1 MDSEEDLVQELLSEL
16 NRYLQKR
23 LSVDAGLIDQLQAQ
37 NLLAYDNAQVLRTE
51 AKKVGNSDAQY
62 GLLDYMKNY
71 YDDKMLQKFVTELEN
86 YGKPAK
92 LRLVEVAETI
102 KAKMKEKG
110 LWSGNEGS
118 EEDYEVAERPVVLEE
133 LFNDCTAVT
142 VDEPEAQNDQDV
154 QWLKVSTSF
163 TPDERL
169 LGKRRDDSQSPE
181 FPTLSPGTGNSDQQ
195 LLRNPIKD
203 VPADYSSP
211 DKEMTSEIEG
221 KTLCL
226 SKEYQGA
233 RTILTHEEDDMEP
246 PQINLQRTMPDAGVL
261 EDIWHSPM
269 CSQAPVIS
277 RESVESYANPRPM
290 SGPPNVLA
298 PEQLS
303 KLLTADRMQG
313 AESSFHG
320 EDMDYIMGSHQDEDE
335 SSHFTGSTISSQGS
349 TSSDDDYSSDEMIIQ
364 SEEGTD
370 MAVDSDDSLMSD
382 DETGERLLKPVKNG
396 IHGED
401 SMVAMKDTL
410 LLESK
415 DPIMSGMYELTSIQV
430 LYKLLPYATYYWGEP
445 K

>member
-195 LLRNPIKD
+195 LLR
-203 VPADYSSP
+203 S
-211 DKEMTSEIEG
+211 
-221 KTLCL
+221 KT
-226 SKEYQGA
+226 
-233 RTILTHEEDDMEP
+233 
-246 PQINLQRTMPDAGVL
+246 
-261 EDIWHSPM
+261 
-269 CSQAPVIS
+269 
-277 RESVESYANPRPM
+277 
-290 SGPPNVLA
+290 
-298 PEQLS
+298 
-303 KLLTADRMQG
+303 
-313 AESSFHG
+313 
-320 EDMDYIMGSHQDEDE
+320 
-335 SSHFTGSTISSQGS
+335 
-349 TSSDDDYSSDEMIIQ
+349 
-364 SEEGTD
+364 
-370 MAVDSDDSLMSD
+370 
-382 DETGERLLKPVKNG
+382 
-396 IHGED
+396 
-401 SMVAMKDTL
+401 
-410 LLESK
+410 
-415 DPIMSGMYELTSIQV
+415 V
-430 LYKLLPYATYYWGEP
+430 LYGLFWCKSDPRTLPHTLPSPLAYKYIP
-445 K
+445 Q